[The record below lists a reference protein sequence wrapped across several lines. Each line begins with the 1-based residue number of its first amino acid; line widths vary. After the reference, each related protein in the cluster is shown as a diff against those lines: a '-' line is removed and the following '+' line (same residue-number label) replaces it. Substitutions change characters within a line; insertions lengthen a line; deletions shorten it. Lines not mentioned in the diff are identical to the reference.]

1 MCKVS
6 DQIKF
11 CTCGPDTD
19 IEELDNYWIF
29 YRRNPHK
36 NEMVI
41 GDTLLPSELDPN
53 DLAYNQKVLETR
65 INESD
70 AFDIPF
76 EPQSGDRLLIRL
88 TTPMGDITSVD
99 DYEFV
104 YKEIWV
110 KCESNTWELMGMFD
124 ELKKGKI
131 IQLRSSK

>member
-11 CTCGPDTD
+11 CTCGPEMD

-29 YRRNPHK
+29 YRRNPYK

-41 GDTLLPSELDPN
+41 GKTLLPSELDPN

-65 INESD
+65 INECN
-70 AFDIPF
+70 AFDIPL
-76 EPQSGDRLLIRL
+76 EPQSGDRLLIHL

-99 DYEFV
+99 DYDFV
-104 YKEIWV
+104 FKVAWES
-110 KCESNTWELMGMFD
+110 CESNPWELIGMYD
-124 ELKKGKI
+124 ELKKGNI
-131 IQLRSSK
+131 YDQ